1 VLFLWGF
8 REKWAEFDGF
18 SRFVRGEMRGKCGV
32 RNGCFWRADFSAGFW
47 GIFGNR
53 FFPVAKA
60 IASTEADPYGMITTI
75 RRVGFV
81 ALWAKCGGSSPSAQN
96 DKLEQQRQLQRQ
108 LQLQLQRQRQRQ
120 RQRQLQK
127 QIPTDDKQEEQRQPK
142 SNGNQ

>member
-1 VLFLWGF
+1 MWYP
-8 REKWAEFDGF
+8 A
-18 SRFVRGEMRGKCGV
+18 
-32 RNGCFWRADFSAGFW
+32 GCFWRVDFSAGFW

-53 FFPVAKA
+53 FFAVAKA
-60 IASTEADPYGMITTI
+60 IASTEADPYGMTTTI

-108 LQLQLQRQRQRQ
+108 LQLQ